1 VVNGRVLFVAAAVLA
16 VLLVATGA
24 FVIVGRPRT
33 HEQVVTASGDLEA
46 YVKAF
51 VGQLPRPGSNGYR
64 QPTPQQQTQMR
75 SAWQALSQGRLEDAL
90 AIAAALRYD
99 VVSYTDQVTGRTL
112 AMLQEVPNADGS
124 WPHAWGLFIVDP
136 SSRSP
141 LLVEVAHP
149 VDDIDTPLVGVAT
162 FRTADARAL
171 FIAGAS
177 RFADPGDI
185 ADVAHDEFSMF
196 EAVHEAALTPAS
208 IVFEPHG
215 FEANDHGETGDLVVS
230 SGTDQPD
237 AVAKAA
243 ARALAND
250 DFRVCVY
257 EGGGG
262 CGGLGATTNVQGAS
276 TRGQGAQFLHI
287 EMTMAVRS
295 TRQSREAVASAVA
308 DAIR

>member
-1 VVNGRVLFVAAAVLA
+1 VVNGRVLLVAAAALAALLLAMGVL
-16 VLLVATGA
+16 VVAS
-24 FVIVGRPRT
+24 RPRT
-33 HEQVVTASGDLEA
+33 HEQVVTTSGDLET
-46 YVKAF
+46 YVRAF
-51 VGQLPRPGSNGYR
+51 VGQLPRSGSNGYQ
-64 QPTPQQQTQMR
+64 QPTPEQQHQMQ
-75 SAWQALSQGRLEDAL
+75 SAWAALAQGRLDDAL
-90 AIAAALRYD
+90 AIVGPLHYD
-99 VVSYTDQVTGRTL
+99 VVSYTDQATGRTL

-124 WPHAWGLFIVDP
+124 WPHAWGLYIVDP

-185 ADVAHDEFSMF
+185 ADVAHDQFSVF
-196 EAVHEAALTPAS
+196 EAVHEAALTPTS

-215 FEANDHGETGDLVVS
+215 FDASDHGDTGDMVVS
-230 SGTDQPD
+230 SGTDRPD
-237 AVAKAA
+237 TVARVA
-243 ARALAND
+243 ARALAD
-250 DFRVCVY
+250 DAFRVCVY

-262 CGGLGATTNVQGAS
+262 CGGLGGTTNVQGAS
-276 TRGQGAQFLHI
+276 ARAIGAQFLHI

-295 TRQSREAVASAVA
+295 TRHSRDAVASAVA
-308 DAIR
+308 GAV